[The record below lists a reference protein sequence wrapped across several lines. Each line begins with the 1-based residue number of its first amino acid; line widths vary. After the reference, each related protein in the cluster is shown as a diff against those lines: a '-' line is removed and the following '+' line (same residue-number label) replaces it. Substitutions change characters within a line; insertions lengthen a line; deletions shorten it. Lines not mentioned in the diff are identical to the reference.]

1 MPLPTP
7 EQIAAAQAAIKRQPP
22 SARIVPAPYDV
33 IDERGQVILR
43 GTSVWRYVSG
53 RQYGGP
59 SDMSLAAAKG
69 EKPVEYSYLS
79 LDAAKRRGWT
89 EAHEHNQTQDGEAW
103 SRGRCVFPAEC
114 NDFQTRVAD

>member
-7 EQIAAAQAAIKRQPP
+7 EQIAAAQAAVKRQPA
-22 SARIVPAPYDV
+22 SSRIVDAPYDV
-33 IDERGQVILR
+33 IDEEGQVVKR
-43 GTSVWRYVSG
+43 GNPVWRYVSG

-79 LDAAKRRGWT
+79 LAAAKRRGWK
-89 EAHEHNQTQDGEAW
+89 EA
-103 SRGRCVFPAEC
+103 
-114 NDFQTRVAD
+114 

>member
-103 SRGRCVFPAEC
+103 SRGRCVFPDEC
-114 NDFQTRVAD
+114 NDFQTRVSD